1 MDEKSYII
9 ITGASSDM
17 GAALS
22 KQLLSAHNLIL
33 LDINEN
39 SILNTVSMLKS
50 IDTQSKIL
58 YFSIDFNDIS
68 AVGKTFQNF
77 LKKHDISN
85 ISGLVHIAGIAP
97 VLPLKSTE
105 IDDWYKIFNIN
116 LLSAVEIIRVLMK
129 KQYKQSMKSV
139 VLISSVAAHFG
150 VKAQIMYSV
159 SKAAIEAFVRGA
171 AVELAPIRVNAIAPG
186 RVKTNSMAVF
196 IDDTAEKFESK
207 HLLGSGSAENIADIL
222 YFLLSEKASWIT
234 GQTYIIDGGVSVNAL
249 MNEK

>member
-68 AVGKTFQNF
+68 AVGKTFQDF

-129 KQYKQSMKSV
+129 KRDVCLYLCPNCRKLKSRAWG
-139 VLISSVAAHFG
+139 L
-150 VKAQIMYSV
+150 
-159 SKAAIEAFVRGA
+159 RP
-171 AVELAPIRVNAIAPG
+171 L
-186 RVKTNSMAVF
+186 
-196 IDDTAEKFESK
+196 
-207 HLLGSGSAENIADIL
+207 
-222 YFLLSEKASWIT
+222 
-234 GQTYIIDGGVSVNAL
+234 
-249 MNEK
+249 

>member
-9 ITGASSDM
+9 ITGAASDM
-17 GAALS
+17 GIALS
-22 KQLLSAHNLIL
+22 KQLLSMHNLIL
-33 LDINEN
+33 LDINE
-39 SILNTVSMLKS
+39 SSLLDTALMLQN
-50 IDTQSKIL
+50 INPHCKIL
-58 YFSIDFNDIS
+58 YLAIDFNNIS
-68 AVGKTFQNF
+68 AVGKTFQDF
-77 LKKHDISN
+77 LQKHDISN

-105 IDDWYKIFNIN
+105 IEDWYKIFNIN
-116 LLSAVEIIRVLMK
+116 LLSAVEITRVLIK
-129 KQYKQSMKSV
+129 KQYKQRMKSIV
-139 VLISSVAAHFG
+139 FISSVAAHFG
-150 VKAQIMYSV
+150 GKAQIMYSV

-207 HLLGSGSAENIADIL
+207 HLLGGGTAENIADIL

>member
-50 IDTQSKIL
+50 IDTQSKTL
-58 YFSIDFNDIS
+58 YLSIDFNDIS
-68 AVGKTFQNF
+68 TVGKTFQDF

-129 KQYKQSMKSV
+129 KQYKQCMKSIV
-139 VLISSVAAHFG
+139 FISSVAAHFG

-207 HLLGSGSAENIADIL
+207 HLLGGGSAENIADML